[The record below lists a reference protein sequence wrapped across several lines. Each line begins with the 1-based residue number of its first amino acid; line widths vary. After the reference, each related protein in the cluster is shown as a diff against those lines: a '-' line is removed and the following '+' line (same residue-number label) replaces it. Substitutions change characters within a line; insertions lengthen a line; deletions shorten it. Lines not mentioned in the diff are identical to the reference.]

1 MRFPLYIAWRYL
13 LAKKKHNA
21 INIITLVS
29 MIGIGVGAMAL
40 VVILSVTNGLEKL
53 IITQFNAFHA
63 DIEITPARGKTFQL
77 SQFPLDELNSVQGV
91 LYAGAVL
98 DESGMVRYRER
109 QHLVRLRGVDSLYH
123 KITGVDT
130 LIVEG
135 VYELEKNDRNLLVL
149 GNGVASILNVSIH
162 DLLHP
167 IEIFIPAR
175 GRTAGL
181 TPAQTFRTSSNHACG
196 IFAVQAEVDAEFV
209 LLPLR
214 LMRRLLEYD
223 DEASSIVI
231 EVEEGY
237 RISTVYRRIAELA
250 GPDYVVRNRMQQQE
264 FLYKVMRSEKWAIF
278 FILSF
283 ILMIAAFNIVGSLTM
298 LVLEKR
304 KDISVL
310 RSMGASRKLIERIF
324 LLEGVLISM
333 GGALGGILL
342 GGLVSWLQMKY
353 GIIGIQAEGSFII
366 DAYPVVVK
374 ALDLILVA
382 FTVFCIGLLASLLPL
397 KNMWKSMDK
406 APG

>member
-1 MRFPLYIAWRYL
+1 MYIAWRYL
-13 LAKKKHNA
+13 LAKKTHNA

-40 VVILSVTNGLEKL
+40 VVILSVTNGLERL
-53 IITQFNAFHA
+53 IITQFNAFHS
-63 DIEITPARGKTFQL
+63 DIEITPARGKTFSL
-77 SQFPLDELNSVQGV
+77 SGFPLEELNSIQGV
-91 LYAGAVL
+91 LHSGAVL
-98 DESGMVRYRER
+98 EESGMVRYRER

-123 KITGVDT
+123 KITGLDT

-135 VYELEKNDRNLLVL
+135 AYELERNERNFLIL
-149 GNGVASILNVSIH
+149 GNGVASIINASIH

-181 TPAQTFRTSSNHACG
+181 TPAQAFRTSSNHASG
-196 IFAVQAEVDAEFV
+196 IFAVQAEADAEYV

-214 LMRRLLEYD
+214 LMRRLLEHD
-223 DEASSIVI
+223 DEVSSIVI
-231 EVEEGY
+231 DVEEGY
-237 RISTVYRRIAELA
+237 RISTVQRRISELT
-250 GPDYVVRNRMQQQE
+250 GPDYVIRNRMQQQE

-342 GGLVSWLQMKY
+342 GGLISWLQMKY

-374 ALDLILVA
+374 TVDLILVA

>member
-1 MRFPLYIAWRYL
+1 M
-13 LAKKKHNA
+13 
-21 INIITLVS
+21 
-29 MIGIGVGAMAL
+29 IGVGVGTMAL

-53 IITQFNAFHA
+53 IISQFNAFHA
-63 DIEITPARGKTFQL
+63 DIEITPSTGKTFQL
-77 SQFPLDELNSVQGV
+77 SNFPLEDLHTVPGV
-91 LYAGAVL
+91 LHTSSVL
-98 DESGMVRYRER
+98 EESGMIRYRER
-109 QHLVRLRGVDSLYH
+109 QHLVKLRGVDSIYH
-123 KITGVDT
+123 KVTGIDT

-135 VYELEKNDRNLLVL
+135 IYELKKNDRNFILP
-149 GNGVASILNVSIH
+149 GNGVASIINASIH

-167 IEIFIPAR
+167 IEIFIPTR

-181 TPAQTFRTSSNHACG
+181 TAAQAFRSSSNHASG
-196 IFAVQAEVDAEFV
+196 IWAVQAEMDSEYV

-223 DEASSIVI
+223 DEVSSIVI
-231 EVEEGY
+231 AVEDGK
-237 RISTVYRRIAELA
+237 RISTIQRRIQEVT
-250 GPDYVVRNRMQQQE
+250 GPGYIIRNRMQQQD

-304 KDISVL
+304 KDIAVL

-324 LLEGVLISM
+324 LLEGILISM

-353 GIIGIQAEGSFII
+353 GIIVIQAEGSFII

-374 ALDLILVA
+374 AFDLILVA

-397 KNMWKSMDK
+397 KNMWKGMDK
-406 APG
+406 APV

>member
-1 MRFPLYIAWRYL
+1 M
-13 LAKKKHNA
+13 
-21 INIITLVS
+21 V
-29 MIGIGVGAMAL
+29 GIGVGAMAL

-63 DIEITPARGKTFQL
+63 DIEIIPSKGKTFRL
-77 SQFPLDELNSVQGV
+77 STFPIEGLNEIPGV
-91 LYAGAVL
+91 ANTGLVL

-109 QHLVRLRGVDSLYH
+109 QHLVKLRGVDSLFH
-123 KITGVDT
+123 EITGIDT
-130 LIVEG
+130 LLVEG
-135 VYELEKNDRNLLVL
+135 VYELEKNDRNFLLL
-149 GNGVASILNVSIH
+149 GTGVASIINASIH

-167 IEIFIPAR
+167 VEVFVPAR

-181 TPAQTFRTSSNHACG
+181 TPAQAFRTSSNHVSG
-196 IFAVQAEVDAEFV
+196 IFAVQAEVDAEYV
-209 LLPLR
+209 ILPLK
-214 LMRRLLEYD
+214 LMRRLLDHD
-223 DEASSIVI
+223 DAVSSILI
-231 EVEEGY
+231 DLEEGY
-237 RISTVYRRIAELA
+237 RVSSVQRQIEMLA
-250 GPDYVVRNRMQQQE
+250 GPDYSVRNRMQQQE
-264 FLYKVMRSEKWAIF
+264 FLYKLLRSEKWAIF

-304 KDISVL
+304 KDIAVL

-333 GGALGGILL
+333 GGALGGIVI
-342 GGLVSWLQMKY
+342 GGLVSWFQMKY

-374 ALDLILVA
+374 TTDLLLVA